1 MEQSHLSMRNRK
13 DATEELTSDLCLER
27 LRMIRM
33 DKQGVGAQWT
43 TVESTEMNSHSKTSV
58 SYKGNSKKLSCRRG

>member
-13 DATEELTSDLCLER
+13 DTTEELTSDLCLER

-43 TVESTEMNSHSKTSV
+43 TVESTEMNSHSTDI
-58 SYKGNSKKLSCRRG
+58 C